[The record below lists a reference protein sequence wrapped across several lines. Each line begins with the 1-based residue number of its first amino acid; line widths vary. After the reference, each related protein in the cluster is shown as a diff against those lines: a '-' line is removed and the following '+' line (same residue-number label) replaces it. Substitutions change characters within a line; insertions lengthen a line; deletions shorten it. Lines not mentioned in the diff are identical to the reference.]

1 MKAHVKKCCGI
12 LKTLNTHNTPAERA
26 EEDERAGRER
36 IITYLK
42 LEFKKS
48 VQSKSQ
54 RKKCIPMIHQW
65 AGAAH

>member
-1 MKAHVKKCCGI
+1 MKKCCGI
-12 LKTLNTHNTPAERA
+12 LKTLNTLNTPAERA

-54 RKKCIPMIHQW
+54 RKKCIPMTHQW
-65 AGAAH
+65 AGAAQ